1 MAKKTTSKSAKSSAK
16 TAAKPESKA
25 PAKRTVQAAKAEA
38 KPKGVVKQETP
49 ALTTAPV
56 HNVAPTTDSERA
68 AKAEPR
74 PRDPRLPAPGTVL
87 QKKDRQGNVR
97 CECTIEEDGIR
108 FKGTLY
114 RSLSAAAMAASK
126 DLGLGGRAQNG
137 FLFFGLVKQPARA
150 SDPVAALEHAWE
162 RYRERLFSTVERV
175 ASEDMPRVQGA
186 IEAHAKALGG
196 FLQHSLASAK

>member
-1 MAKKTTSKSAKSSAK
+1 MAKKTTSKSAKSTTK
-16 TAAKPESKA
+16 TAARPEPKA
-25 PAKRTVQAAKAEA
+25 PAKKDVHAAKAEA
-38 KPKGVVKQETP
+38 TQRETAKQ
-49 ALTTAPV
+49 ATAPTV
-56 HNVAPTTDSERA
+56 TPVLSPAPIAEPGQA
-68 AKAEPR
+68 AKTEPR

-97 CECTIEEDGIR
+97 CECTVEEDGIR

-196 FLQHSLASAK
+196 FLQHSLATAK